1 MAILLLLRHGIAED
15 FAPERMRGDQDRHLT
30 EEGRAKIAAQLP
42 AIVAMKLD
50 IACVLAS
57 PYPRAQETAEITAQ
71 ALELEVETSDLL
83 TPQSWPEAILVEL
96 AKRKREVPTL
106 LVGHEPHLSGLASRV
121 LSGGGDLAIELKK
134 GGLIALNLPKM
145 SAPFHGELMFS
156 IPPKALRL
164 MAVKK

>member
-1 MAILLLLRHGIAED
+1 MLLLLLRHGIAED
-15 FAPERMRGDQDRHLT
+15 FDATRMRGDQDRHLT
-30 EEGRAKIAAQLP
+30 EEGRTKIAAQVP
-42 AIVAMKLD
+42 SIVAMKLD
-50 IACVLAS
+50 LGCVLAS
-57 PYPRAQETAEITAQ
+57 PYPRAQETAEITAKE
-71 ALELEVETSDLL
+71 LELEVETSDLL

-134 GGLIALNLPKM
+134 GGLIALNLPKFQP
-145 SAPFHGELMFS
+145 PFHGELVFA
-156 IPPKALRL
+156 IPPKALRM